1 LLESLEGRRG
11 EPRVRPPFPTSH
23 GYRGKPTV
31 VNNVESFCTVPP
43 LLQRGADWFK
53 SLGTP
58 KSPGVKVFTVCGH
71 VNRPC
76 AFEAPFGITLRQIID
91 QFGGGMRGS
100 ARFKMAL
107 TGGAAGTIVPAEMLD
122 MPIDTESS
130 HRGLA
135 LGSGAMLIFDA
146 STTATNLLLE
156 VLRFFE
162 FESCG

>member
-1 LLESLEGRRG
+1 
-11 EPRVRPPFPTSH
+11 RVRPPYPTSH

-43 LLQRGADWFK
+43 LQQRGADWFR
-53 SLGTP
+53 SLGTA

-91 QFGGGMRGS
+91 QFGGGMRGG
-100 ARFKMAL
+100 AQFKMAL
-107 TGGAAGTIVPAEMLD
+107 TGGPAGTIVPAAMLD
-122 MPIDTESS
+122 MPIDTESNR
-130 HRGLA
+130 HGLA
-135 LGSGAMLIFDA
+135 LGSGAMFILDTSVSA
-146 STTATNLLLE
+146 ADLLLG

-162 FESCG
+162 FESCGK